1 MKRYNKDIGKYGEAL
16 AYDYLI
22 KKKYKIINKNFQNRY
37 GEIDIIAIKNFVIH
51 FIEVKCRY
59 NKDYGFALDA
69 VNFYKQMKIK
79 KLAKYFINSFN
90 LYQYNIQ
97 FDVCEVYL
105 NYYNDNF
112 RINFIENAFA

>member
-1 MKRYNKDIGKYGEAL
+1 MEKVLKGDRNE
-16 AYDYLI
+16 
-22 KKKYKIINKNFQNRY
+22 
-37 GEIDIIAIKNFVIH
+37 
-51 FIEVKCRY
+51 
-59 NKDYGFALDA
+59 
-69 VNFYKQMKIK
+69 IK